1 MIALPTLHPSDTQFG
16 LKDIYDAKGLP
27 TAPELTSKRKK
38 SPPKLPSIEKFLQ
51 LGAVQESQFAHGA
64 RPREFRDVSYSQE
77 DGYLAT
83 SASNSGSACAIAA
96 YKWLEFTV
104 GSDTRS
110 SVRKSVAL
118 VGAYGV
124 SPSLGSMDLRG
135 VVPLSQEMDFF
146 ARHSKVVHEVA
157 SNW

>member
-64 RPREFRDVSYSQE
+64 RPREFRDVSYSQG

-83 SASNSGSACAIAA
+83 SASNAGSACAIAA
-96 YKWLEFTV
+96 YKWLESTV
-104 GSDTRS
+104 GSDTS

-118 VGAYGV
+118 VGAYRV
-124 SPSLGSMDLRG
+124 RPSLGSMDLRG
-135 VVPLSQEMDFF
+135 GGDGFF
-146 ARHSKVVHEVA
+146 FLRGIRRLFTRWHRTGR
-157 SNW
+157 